1 MQAHKK
7 NMERMEEVVVEADDQ
22 RLQHM
27 LTESPWDHR
36 AVLDQVALGA
46 DKCLGGTADS
56 CLLLDE
62 SGLAKKGKHSVGVQR
77 QWNGRQGKVDN
88 CQVGV
93 FAALGK
99 GHMSTLIDERLYLPE
114 EWTSNPARCRKA
126 GIPDAQQKHQSKSEL
141 AVEMVRHQRALGLR
155 FAWVGADGGYGK
167 DPAFLRGLEAMGE
180 TFVVDIH
187 KDQQIYLQDPQPIV
201 PETTTTR
208 GRRRSRRQAQT
219 DRIRVDQ
226 WLDAQPDTPWQ
237 QVTIRDSSKGKLCV
251 EILHHRVW
259 LWDGKEA
266 QARQWHLIVRREI
279 DSPQTIKYTLSNAPT
294 ETPSHRLAQMQ
305 AQRFWIERSLQD
317 GKSESGL
324 ADYQA
329 RKWRSWHHH
338 MALVMM
344 AMLFMLEERVLQEDD
359 HPLLSCS
366 DIESLLRMFLPRR
379 DIERDEIIRQMTKRH
394 RKRKTAIDSRYRKQM
409 LEQSVSGP

>member
-1 MQAHKK
+1 MQAQRK
-7 NMERMEEVVVEADDQ
+7 NMERMEEVVAGADDQ

-36 AVLDQVALGA
+36 AVLDQVALEA
-46 DKCLGGTADS
+46 DQWLGGTADT

-62 SGLAKKGKHSVGVQR
+62 SGLAKKGKHSVGVKR

-99 GHMSTLIDERLYLPE
+99 GHLSTLIDERLYLPK
-114 EWTSNPARCRKA
+114 EWVSNPARCRKA
-126 GIPDAQQKHQSKSEL
+126 GIPEVERKHQSKSEL
-141 AVEMVRHQRALGLR
+141 ALEMVRHQRTLGLR

-187 KDQQIYLQDPQPIV
+187 KDQQVYLEDPQPFI
-201 PETTTTR
+201 PESTTTR
-208 GRRRSRRQAQT
+208 GRRRSRLQAQAA
-219 DRIRVDQ
+219 RLRVDQ
-226 WLDAQPDTPWQ
+226 WLNEQRDSEWQ
-237 QVTIRDSSKGKLCV
+237 QVVLRDSSKGKLRV

-266 QARQWHLIVRREI
+266 QAHQWHLIVRREVN
-279 DSPQTIKYTLSNAPT
+279 SPETIKYTLSNAPE
-294 ETPSHRLAQMQ
+294 ETPSHCLAKMQ
-305 AQRFWIERSLQD
+305 AQRFWVERSFQD

-329 RKWRSWHHH
+329 RKWKSWHHH

-344 AMLFMLEERVLQEDD
+344 AMLFMLEERIVQKDD

-366 DIESLLRMFLPRR
+366 DIESLLRAFLPRR
-379 DIERDEIIRQMTKRH
+379 DIERDEILRQMTKRH
-394 RKRKTAIDSRYRKQM
+394 RKRQAAIDSQYRKQT
-409 LEQSVSGP
+409 LEQSVAG